1 MQKDAR
7 HLEHLQVSALHV
19 DGGACNNNLLMQ
31 LQADLMGLPVIRPQT
46 TETTALG
53 AALLVGLQQGVFKH
67 PGELRERLTTERIFE
82 PQWSRDQ
89 AEGKLAAWD
98 AAVQR
103 S

>member
-1 MQKDAR
+1 LA
-7 HLEHLQVSALHV
+7 HLQVSAVRV
-19 DGGACNNNLLMQ
+19 DGGACTNNLLMQ
-31 LQADLMGLPVIRPQT
+31 MQADLMGLPVIRPQT

-67 PGELRERLTTERIFE
+67 PRELRERLVTERIFE

-89 AEGKLAAWD
+89 AAAKLAAWD
-98 AAVQR
+98 TAVQR